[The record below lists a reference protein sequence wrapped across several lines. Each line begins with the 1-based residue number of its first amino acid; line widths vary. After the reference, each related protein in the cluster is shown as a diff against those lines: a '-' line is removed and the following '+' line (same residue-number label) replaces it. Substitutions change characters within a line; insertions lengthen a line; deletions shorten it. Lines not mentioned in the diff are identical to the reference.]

1 MRVLRSILITKYWEN
16 EAKSIFDLHVKLL
29 ENYGYCE
36 NDLLFGHSHIVWED
50 YNFESGHIKW
60 CISEIEKSERCWK
73 SDIRT
78 FLVRSSLV
86 HLLHLPKYEDCVD
99 YEESL

>member
-1 MRVLRSILITKYWEN
+1 MKLPQSIMVTKYWEN

-29 ENYGYCE
+29 EDYGYSE

-50 YNFESGHIKW
+50 HNFESDHIKW
-60 CISEIEKSERCWK
+60 CISEIEKSERSWK

-78 FLVRSSLV
+78 FLVKSSLV
-86 HLLHLPKYEDCVD
+86 HLLHLNKYEDCVD